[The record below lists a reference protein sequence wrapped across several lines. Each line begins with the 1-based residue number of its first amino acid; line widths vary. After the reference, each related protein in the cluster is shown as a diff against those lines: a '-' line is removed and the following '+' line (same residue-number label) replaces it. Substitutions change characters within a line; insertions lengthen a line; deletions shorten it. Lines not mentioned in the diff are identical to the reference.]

1 MKELTKDTVLAL
13 HALQLM
19 SKMNRAVTT
28 EEIAQSSG
36 YDGVSVARVIRRMKR
51 AGVVRSHPRV
61 GFALAKASGE
71 ISMREIIDAVDSPKA
86 PEAPCG
92 GDFSSCDTRASCI
105 LAPLCRQ
112 ANEAFQKTL
121 REFTLSELVDAPLG
135 LPTCVDPKKTAKA
148 S

>member
-1 MKELTKDTVLAL
+1 MRELSKDTVLAL

-28 EEIAQSSG
+28 EEIARSSG
-36 YDGVSVARVIRRMKR
+36 YDGVSVARVIRRMKH
-51 AGVVRSHPRV
+51 AGMVRSHPRV
-61 GFALAKASGE
+61 GFALAKAPGE
-71 ISMREIIDAVDSPKA
+71 ISMHDIIEAVDAPRS

-92 GDFSSCDTRASCI
+92 GEYTACDTRASCI

-121 REFTLSELVDAPLG
+121 QEFTLSELVDAPLG
-135 LPTCVDPKKTAKA
+135 LPTCVDPKTAKA